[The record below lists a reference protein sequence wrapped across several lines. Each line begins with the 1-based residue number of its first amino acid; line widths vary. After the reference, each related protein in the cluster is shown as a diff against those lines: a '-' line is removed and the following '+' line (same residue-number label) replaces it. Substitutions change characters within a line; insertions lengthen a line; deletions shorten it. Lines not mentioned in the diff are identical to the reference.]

1 MYIYIYMYICTYM
14 YIYICIYIYVYVYI
28 FSKKVSFPNWFDRG
42 RFQGNLLSF
51 EDESDL
57 QKKFFVDFFQAA
69 VE

>member
-1 MYIYIYMYICTYM
+1 MYIYICIYVHIC
-14 YIYICIYIYVYVYI
+14 IYICIYIYVYVYI

-57 QKKFFVDFFQAA
+57 QKKLFVDFFHAA

>member
-1 MYIYIYMYICTYM
+1 MYICIYM

-51 EDESDL
+51 EDESYL
-57 QKKFFVDFFQAA
+57 QKNFFVDFFQAA